1 MKSRATPSGNFQFSV
16 LSLPFS
22 ILLALTTPAFSQATF
37 PSPKV
42 TSILPLGGRPGTTV
56 QLTLRGG
63 DLDEPRAVLLNEH
76 VIPVSAKGKVL
87 DLALP
92 ADLKPALYDLR
103 FVGRFGVSNPR
114 VFEIGAH
121 PILTSP
127 GSNSKPE
134 AAFKIAVGS
143 VIQGAFKAGAPQWFS
158 FEAKKDLTITAGF
171 KGSRFDT
178 RTELVGAV
186 SNTSGRELARTK
198 NGALAFTPPAD
209 GTYRLRLNE
218 LMHRGGDDYG
228 FRLALEQTAPVVIP
242 NSSGPQASVKPI
254 KIGDTINDTFA
265 EQGAAS
271 VYELPFRAGDKFA
284 IEVFCHQL
292 GNPSDPHLF
301 IELLKPDGS
310 WSPIAQIADAPVIA
324 PAPALA
330 IPNLDP
336 SYAYAAKADGTF
348 RISLN
353 DNFNTTSPFELR
365 IAPAPGSTPKLI
377 ALNASLPFTGARK
390 AYDFGTANV
399 CRGSILALEIIA
411 PNRHALS
418 AAVELK
424 AEKLPTGL
432 TCLGGFIGKGQ
443 SIGYLAFQAAADAP
457 AGAAAISSVPE
468 AAYVSFPVADAAR
481 DSVLIR
487 RTGSPAIG
495 VSTLNAPAF
504 VLTEKTDPFE
514 VTSDGKL
521 EIPLKVTRR
530 ADFADALKLKVLGLV
545 EAAKA
550 PEADIPAKAN
560 AGKLTLD
567 LKTLKLAAGEYGFI
581 LQGPASMKIR
591 RNAEE
596 FAQADQAAKAAQAGE
611 KDAKAKLATADADT
625 SPQKADLIK
634 AATAIVTQA
643 AKTKADAEKRLKD
656 ITAKDPPKDATFI
669 VCSNPIRIR
678 VVPPAPVLKK

>member
-1 MKSRATPSGNFQFSV
+1 MKSRAKPSGNFQFSV
-16 LSLPFS
+16 LSLQFS
-22 ILLALTTPAFSQATF
+22 VLLALATPAFPQATF

-63 DLDEPRAVLLNEH
+63 DLDEPKAVLLNEH

-87 DLALP
+87 DVVLP

-114 VFEIGAH
+114 VFEVSPH

-127 GSNSKPE
+127 GSNTKPE
-134 AAFKIAVGS
+134 TAFKITAGS
-143 VIQGAFKAGAPQWFS
+143 VIQGAFKAGTPQWFS
-158 FEAKKDLTITAGF
+158 FEAKKDQPLTAAF
-171 KGSRFDT
+171 KGPRFDT

-186 SNTSGRELARTK
+186 SDSRGRELARTK
-198 NGALAFTPPAD
+198 NGTLSFTPPAD

-228 FRLALEQTAPVVIP
+228 FHLALEQRPPVTTP
-242 NSSGPQASVKPI
+242 DSSEPQPTITPI

-265 EQGAAS
+265 DQGAAS
-271 VYELPFRAGDKFA
+271 VYELPFKAGDKFV
-284 IEVFCHQL
+284 IEVMSHQL
-292 GNPSDPHLF
+292 GHPSDPHLF
-301 IELLKPDGS
+301 VELLKPDGS
-310 WSPIAQIADAPVIA
+310 WSPTAQIADAPVIA
-324 PAPALA
+324 PAAALV

-336 SYAYAAKADGTF
+336 SYAYEAKADGTF

-365 IAPAPGSTPKLI
+365 ITPAPGSAPKLI
-377 ALNASLPFTGARK
+377 ALNANLPFTGARK

-399 CRGSILALEIIA
+399 CRGSILALEIMA

-418 AAVELK
+418 EAIELK
-424 AEKLPTGL
+424 ADNLPNGL
-432 TCLGGFIGKGQ
+432 TCLGGYIGKGQ
-443 SIGYLAFQAAADAP
+443 SVGHLAFQAAADAP
-457 AGAAAISSVPE
+457 AGAAAISNVPE
-468 AAYVSFPVADAAR
+468 AAYVSFPVGDAAR

-487 RTGSPAIG
+487 RTGPPAIG
-495 VSTLNAPAF
+495 VSTLAAPAF
-504 VLTEKTDPFE
+504 VLTEKTDPLE
-514 VTSDGKL
+514 VTTDGKL
-521 EIPLKVTRR
+521 EIPLRVTRK
-530 ADFADALKLKVLGLV
+530 AEFADALKLKVLGLV

-567 LKTLKLAAGEYGFI
+567 IKALKLAAGDYGFI

-611 KDAKAKLATADADT
+611 KDAKAKLATANANT
-625 SPQKADLIK
+625 TPQKAELVK
-634 AATAIVTQA
+634 AATTLVAQSG
-643 AKTKADAEKRLKD
+643 KTKAEAEKRLKD

-678 VVPPAPVLKK
+678 VTAPAKK

>member
-1 MKSRATPSGNFQFSV
+1 MNPRAASRLNFQSPFFV
-16 LSLPFS
+16 LQSS
-22 ILLALTTPAFSQATF
+22 ILFLALAAPAFSQATF
-37 PSPKV
+37 PSPKI
-42 TSILPLGGRPGTTV
+42 TSILPLGGRPGTTI

-63 DLDEPRAVLLNEH
+63 DLDEPKAILLNERS
-76 VIPVSAKGKVL
+76 IPVTSSKGKVL
-87 DLALP
+87 DVALP

-114 VFEIGAH
+114 VFEVSPH

-127 GSNSKPE
+127 GSNTKAD

-143 VIQGAFKAGAPQWFS
+143 VVQGAFKAGTPQWFT
-158 FEAKKDLTITAGF
+158 FEAKKDQTVTAAFDGA
-171 KGSRFDT
+171 RFDT
-178 RTELVGAV
+178 RTEFVGAV
-186 SNTSGRELARTK
+186 SDTRGRELARTK
-198 NGALAFTPPAD
+198 NGALVFTPPSD
-209 GTYRLRLNE
+209 GTYRLRLND

-228 FRLALEQTAPVVIP
+228 FRLALEQRPPVVISY
-242 NSSGPQASVKPI
+242 SSGPQPTARPVKL
-254 KIGDTINDTFA
+254 GDTINGTFA

-271 VYELPFRAGDKFA
+271 VYELPFKAGDKLA
-284 IEVFCHQL
+284 IEVFSHQL
-292 GNPSDPHLF
+292 GHPSDPHLF
-301 IELLKPDGS
+301 VELLKPDGS

-324 PAPALA
+324 PAATLA

-336 SYAYAAKADGTF
+336 SYAHEAKADGTF

-353 DNFNTTSPFELR
+353 DNFNTTSPFKLR
-365 IAPAPGSTPKLI
+365 IVPAPGSAPQLI

-399 CRGSILALEIIA
+399 CRGGILALEIVA

-418 AAVELK
+418 EAIELK
-424 AEKLPTGL
+424 ADRLPNGL

-443 SIGYLAFQAAADAP
+443 SLGHLVFQAAADAP
-457 AGAAAISSVPE
+457 AEAAVVSSVPE
-468 AAYVSFPVADAAR
+468 TAYVSFPVADAAR
-481 DSVLIR
+481 DSVFIR
-487 RTGSPAIG
+487 RAGPPAIG
-495 VSTLNAPAF
+495 VSTLTAPAS

-514 VTSDGKL
+514 VTTDGKL
-521 EIPLKVTRR
+521 EIPLKVTRQ

-567 LKTLKLAAGEYGFI
+567 LKTLKLAAGEYGLI
-581 LQGPASMKIR
+581 LQGPASMKVR

-596 FAQADQAAKAAQAGE
+596 FIQADKAAKAAQAGE
-611 KDAKAKLATADADT
+611 KEAKAKLAAASADT
-625 SPQKADLIK
+625 TPQKADLVK
-634 AATAIVTQA
+634 AATALVAQA
-643 AKTKADAEKRLKD
+643 GKTKADAEKRLKD

-678 VVPPAPVLKK
+678 VKAAPKK

>member
-16 LSLPFS
+16 LSLQFS
-22 ILLALTTPAFSQATF
+22 VLLALATPAFPQATF

-63 DLDEPRAVLLNEH
+63 DLDEPKAVLLNEH
-76 VIPVSAKGKVL
+76 VIPLSAKGKVL

-114 VFEIGAH
+114 VFEVSPH

-127 GSNSKPE
+127 GSNNKPE

-143 VIQGAFKAGAPQWFS
+143 VIQGAFKAGAPQWFT
-158 FEAKKDLTITAGF
+158 FEAKKDQTITAGF
-171 KGSRFDT
+171 KGPRFDT

-186 SNTSGRELARTK
+186 SDARGRELARTR
-198 NGALAFTPPAD
+198 NGVLTFTPPAD
-209 GTYRLRLNE
+209 GTYRLRLND
-218 LMHRGGDDYG
+218 LMNRGGDDYG
-228 FRLALEQTAPVVIP
+228 FRLALELRPPVP
-242 NSSGPQASVKPI
+242 PSNSSGPQPTVKPV
-254 KIGDTINDTFA
+254 KIGDAINDTFA

-271 VYELPFRAGDKFA
+271 VYELPFKAGDKFA
-284 IEVFCHQL
+284 IEVFSHQL

-301 IELLKPDGS
+301 VELLKPDGS
-310 WSPIAQIADAPVIA
+310 WSPIAQIADAPVVA
-324 PAPALA
+324 TAPALA

-336 SYAYAAKADGTF
+336 SYAYEAKADGKF

-353 DNFNTTSPFELR
+353 DNFNTTSPYELR
-365 IAPAPGSTPKLI
+365 IMPAPGSVPKLI
-377 ALNASLPFTGARK
+377 ALNATLPFTGARK

-399 CRGSILALEIIA
+399 CRGGILALEVIA
-411 PNRHALS
+411 PNRHAFS
-418 AAVELK
+418 DAVDLK
-424 AEKLPTGL
+424 ADKLPTGL

-443 SIGYLAFQAAADAP
+443 SVGYLAFQAAADAP
-457 AGAAAISSVPE
+457 AAAAAITNVPE
-468 AAYVSFPVADAAR
+468 AAYLSFPVGDAAR

-487 RTGSPAIG
+487 RAGPPAIG
-495 VSTLNAPAF
+495 VSTLAAPAS

-514 VTSDGKL
+514 VTTDGKL
-521 EIPLKVTRR
+521 EIPLKVTRK

-560 AGKLTLD
+560 AGKLALD
-567 LKTLKLAAGEYGFI
+567 IKALKLATGDYGFI
-581 LQGPASMKIR
+581 LQGPASMKTR

-596 FAQADQAAKAAQAGE
+596 FTQADQAAKAAQAGE
-611 KDAKAKLATADADT
+611 KEAKAKLAAANADT
-625 SPQKADLIK
+625 TPQKADLVK
-634 AATAIVTQA
+634 AATALVTQA
-643 AKTKADAEKRLKD
+643 GKTKADAEKRLKD

-678 VVPPAPVLKK
+678 VVAAKK